1 MAQPATAPTRAPV
14 TTANVAPK
22 LAFAPPEFKGE
33 RVESTIPSAVTH
45 VILAGGFFGSGKTT
59 FVAGIDRPENVLF
72 LDFEGKGEGI
82 ARTSKIE
89 NYFCPPQDASGLYGM
104 MPPQIATW
112 ERTKQILEAMP
123 KDRFK
128 VVLLDGLTILQ
139 KAIFN
144 FVESA
149 PGHIQIGLGVNPKN
163 VLSGSMGG
171 AWPGVGTVLQNVFNT
186 ARAKGVQ
193 CIGITTEAK
202 AKWGSTG
209 PILNKYQLSGQ
220 DIIHKM
226 SVLSVVMIPGFP
238 KYLGAPSALV
248 LKEQLGESVFVD
260 GRQRTR
266 KRIPPKLPLA
276 EMSAVYDY
284 LLNPA
289 DYANLKPEEIPSLEE
304 IEPFKPIVS
313 KDQLA
318 SMDKLLELSRLTS
331 METEE

>member
-1 MAQPATAPTRAPV
+1 MATPTPAPKPATPTTTPTKKEFMPPV
-14 TTANVAPK
+14 FV
-22 LAFAPPEFKGE
+22 GE
-33 RVESTIPSAVTH
+33 PVPSIIPAAVTH

-59 FVAGIDRPENVLF
+59 FVAGIDRPENTLF

-89 NYFCPPQDASGLYGM
+89 NYFCPPQDASNLWGM
-104 MPPQIATW
+104 APPQIATW

-128 VVLLDGLTILQ
+128 VVLLDGLIILQ
-139 KAIFN
+139 KAIHTY
-144 FVESA
+144 VETA
-149 PGHIQIGLGVNPKN
+149 PAHIQQGLGCNPKN
-163 VLSGSMGG
+163 VVSGSMGG
-171 AWPGVGTVLQNVFNT
+171 AWPGVGTVLQNVFNLC
-186 ARAKGVQ
+186 RAKGVQ

-202 AKWGSTG
+202 AKWSNTG
-209 PILNKYQLSGQ
+209 PILNKYQLAGQ
-220 DIIHKM
+220 DIINKM
-226 SVLSVVMIPGFP
+226 SILSVVMIPGLP
-238 KYLGAPSALV
+238 EYNGAPSALV

-276 EMSAVYDY
+276 EMGAVYDY
-284 LLNPA
+284 LINPC
-289 DYANLKPEEIPSLEE
+289 DYSKLTKAETPTLEE

-318 SMDKLLELSRLTS
+318 SMDKLLELSRLANADAS
-331 METEE
+331 E

>member
-1 MAQPATAPTRAPV
+1 MPTPAPAPKPTTPATTPT
-14 TTANVAPK
+14 K
-22 LAFAPPEFKGE
+22 KEFAPPTFTGE
-33 RVESTIPSAVTH
+33 SVPSIIPAAVTH

-59 FVAGIDRPENVLF
+59 FVAGIDRPENILF
-72 LDFEGKGEGI
+72 LDYEGKGEGV
-82 ARTSKIE
+82 ARISGIS

-123 KDRFK
+123 KGRFT

-139 KAIFN
+139 KAIHTY
-144 FVESA
+144 VETA
-149 PGHIQIGLGVNPKN
+149 PAHIQQGLGCNPKN
-163 VLSGSMGG
+163 VISGSMGG
-171 AWPGVGTVLQNVFNT
+171 AWPGVGAVLQNVFNV

-202 AKWGSTG
+202 AKWSNTG
-209 PILNKYQLSGQ
+209 PILNKFQLAGQ

-226 SVLSVVMIPGFP
+226 SVLSVVMIPGLP
-238 KYLGAPSALV
+238 QYLGAPSALV
-248 LKEQLGESVFVD
+248 LKEQLGDLQWKD
-260 GRQRTR
+260 GAQVVR

-276 EMSAVYDY
+276 SMAEVYRY
-284 LLNPA
+284 LNEPA
-289 DYANLKPEEIPSLEE
+289 DYGKLKPEEIPSLEE

-318 SMDKLLELSRLTS
+318 SMDKLLELSRLANV
-331 METEE
+331 EEGE